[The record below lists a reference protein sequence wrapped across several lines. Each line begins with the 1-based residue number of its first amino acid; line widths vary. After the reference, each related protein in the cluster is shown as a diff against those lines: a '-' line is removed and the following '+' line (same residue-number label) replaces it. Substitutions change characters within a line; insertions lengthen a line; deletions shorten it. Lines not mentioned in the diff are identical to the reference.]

1 MNGYRG
7 VDAAACDH
15 CLALKQPLNSDPP
28 RREGWARGE
37 RSAQGCANAHR
48 SAHYLLIFRVK
59 RPRSLAPRGHR
70 PMAENVPVTPPASL
84 PTGTVTL
91 LFTDI
96 EGSTR
101 LWDAQV
107 QAMSAALA
115 RHDQL
120 LRHSIGTHGGHVFKT
135 IGDAFCAAFHTA
147 SDGLAAALEA
157 QRALRVECWPEPAAL
172 RVRMALHTGAV
183 EVRDGDYFGASLNRV
198 ARMLAV
204 GHGGQTLL
212 SESMHDLCRDHLPSR
227 ASVKALGEHGLK
239 DLARREAVFQ
249 LCHPDLPQAFPPL
262 KSQRAPLDKATP
274 SIAVLPFVNMSRD
287 EDNEYF
293 ADGLSEELLNVLA
306 RIRGL
311 RVASRTSAFFFKG
324 KDIDIPT
331 VAQKLDV
338 ATILEGSVRKSG
350 TRVRITAQLIQVA
363 TDSHLWSQTYDRE
376 LDDIFAV
383 QDDIAQSV
391 VSELR
396 AALLGEGTASA
407 TSGEAKA
414 EVQAAVTGR
423 TDNPEA
429 YRLYLKGRSFLV
441 GNQQEMDKSVD
452 YFQQAV
458 ARAPGYAMAYAG
470 LAEAYTTQA
479 YLRALDRTEAVGK
492 ARAAVTRALE
502 LDPDLAEAHTAL
514 GLVRFYFEWDWS
526 GADIEF
532 RRALELNPGSQA
544 VHEEY
549 GNFLSMM
556 GRLDEGLARSREA
569 ARLDP
574 LSVGP
579 AHNIA
584 INELIRGDYEQAA
597 AGFRHAIDI
606 DPNWTWGYI
615 KLARTLALQKDCKE
629 AFAQAEIAERRI
641 AGGNAPLSWSW
652 LGVTY
657 ATCGDIARAR
667 HKLDQLHALE
677 KKQYVDPVTFAEI
690 HCALGEVDEALSW
703 FERAFA
709 DRTPNMVY
717 AAILPRLSPELAGNP
732 GFEAIIDRMGFPRSG
747 E

>member
-1 MNGYRG
+1 MADLAGACSHVYSSARMRQNREVVPAIRPPSNFRKNSYVSAFAITRHQSPVRSRVSRGTRAPPSSLPWTIAACGVGTWRFPSSGCRQMTIGRGKIPQMARDAPASEYRFGRFAVQPAERRLLAENQNIPVGPRAFDLLVALIDRAGHLVTKEELIEQVWPNLVVEENNLQVQVSALRRILGPEAIATIPGRGYRFT
-7 VDAAACDH
+7 V
-15 CLALKQPLNSDPP
+15 ALKP
-28 RREGWARGE
+28 
-37 RSAQGCANAHR
+37 
-48 SAHYLLIFRVK
+48 
-59 RPRSLAPRGHR
+59 
-70 PMAENVPVTPPASL
+70 AESPTLSPPA
-84 PTGTVTL
+84 
-91 LFTDI
+91 
-96 EGSTR
+96 
-101 LWDAQV
+101 
-107 QAMSAALA
+107 
-115 RHDQL
+115 
-120 LRHSIGTHGGHVFKT
+120 
-135 IGDAFCAAFHTA
+135 
-147 SDGLAAALEA
+147 
-157 QRALRVECWPEPAAL
+157 
-172 RVRMALHTGAV
+172 
-183 EVRDGDYFGASLNRV
+183 
-198 ARMLAV
+198 
-204 GHGGQTLL
+204 
-212 SESMHDLCRDHLPSR
+212 
-227 ASVKALGEHGLK
+227 
-239 DLARREAVFQ
+239 
-249 LCHPDLPQAFPPL
+249 QAFP
-262 KSQRAPLDKATP
+262 ATDDRTA
-274 SIAVLPFVNMSRD
+274 SIAVLPFVNLSD
-287 EDNEYF
+287 DVANEYF
-293 ADGLSEELLNVLA
+293 VDGLAEELLNVLS

-311 RVASRTSAFFFKG
+311 KVVSRTSSFYFKG
-324 KDIDIPT
+324 RNVDLAS
-331 VAQKLDV
+331 VAQKLNV
-338 ATILEGSVRKSG
+338 AAVIQGSVRKSG

-363 TDSHLWSQTYDRE
+363 TDSHLWSETYDRE

-391 VSELR
+391 VKELR
-396 AALLGEGTASA
+396 ALLGAGTGSTASA
-407 TSGEAKA
+407 IAAA

-452 YFQQAV
+452 YFQQTV

-479 YLRALDRTEAVGK
+479 YLRAVDRTEALGK

-514 GLVRFYFEWDWS
+514 GLVRFYFEWDWP
-526 GADIEF
+526 GAEVEF

-549 GNFLSMM
+549 GNFLNAM

-579 AHNIA
+579 AHNVA
-584 INELIRGDYEQAA
+584 INALIRRDYELAA
-597 AGFRHAIDI
+597 AGFRHTIDI

-641 AGGNAPLSWSW
+641 AGGAAPLSWSW

-657 ATCGDIARAR
+657 ATCGDITRAR

-690 HCALGEVDEALSW
+690 HCALGEVDEALGW
-703 FERAFA
+703 YEKAFA

-732 GFEAIIDRMGFPRSG
+732 RFEAIIDRMGFPRS
-747 E
+747 ENV